1 MRVTFTDPHEDLPGL
16 VTFDIGEDPETISL
30 WAADFLATVG
40 DMAGVLADNTQ
51 EWAAS
56 GSYEALQEC
65 VLALVAMHEYA
76 QPLREM
82 SEILR

>member
-1 MRVTFTDPHEDLPGL
+1 MRITLTDPDLPGL
-16 VTFDIGEDPETISL
+16 VTFDVDDDPEVIAPL
-30 WAADFLATVG
+30 AVDFLATVG
-40 DMAGVLADNTQ
+40 DLAGILAKNTQ
-51 EWAAS
+51 EWAAD